1 MIMTWKKTVSVF
13 LAVFLAIAF
22 MPAFVSTSHAAD
34 KFELEWTDVSFDAG
48 SDANEWIFTKQD
60 SVGIKD
66 AVSEDESIAT
76 VTCRPGELVI
86 YPVKEGSTNIIVTG
100 ENDQVINVSV
110 SVTASY
116 YEKKLKDRTS
126 FGCYWYGS
134 KKLYID
140 SYPGAEG
147 TIKISKDTYKFTIG
161 ESGSEK
167 IKLKKVYKL
176 NTKIKATIN
185 YNGYTTTK
193 SKYFFSGTD
202 YEYVKASKHRAQIN
216 CFSLHKGDYVK
227 VTYKGKTYKK
237 KITKDYDAKNKTV
250 TIKINNKLKSNSTIT
265 VKIVNKDKKTLL
277 EDTVKLEKWKYYV
290 PDEDEDEGEGESDE
304 YGY

>member
-1 MIMTWKKTVSVF
+1 MIMTWKKTVPVF

-22 MPAFVSTSHAAD
+22 MPAFVPTSHAAD
-34 KFELEWTDVSFDAG
+34 KFELQWTDVSFDAG
-48 SDANEWIFTKQD
+48 SDTSEWIFTAQD
-60 SVGIKD
+60 SVDIKN

-76 VTCRPGELVI
+76 VTWRPWELVI

-116 YEKKLKDRTS
+116 YEKDLKDRTS

-140 SYPGAEG
+140 SYPGATG

-161 ESGSEK
+161 KSGSKK

-185 YNGYTTTK
+185 YNGYTATK
-193 SKYFFSGTD
+193 SEFIFSATD
-202 YEYVKASKHRAQIN
+202 YKDIKASKHQAKIH
-216 CFSLHKGDYVK
+216 CFSVHKGDYAE

-237 KITKDYDAKNKTV
+237 KITKDYDGKYKTV
-250 TIKINNKLKSNSTIT
+250 TIKIKKKLKSNSEIT
-265 VKIVNKDKKTLL
+265 VKIVNKDKETLL
-277 EDTVKLEKWKYYV
+277 EDTVKLEKWEYYV
-290 PDEDEDEGEGESDE
+290 PDED
-304 YGY
+304 